1 MSEGGY
7 GTDNMDWRKLW
18 EETRPQEQVDQV
30 GSVEGDVQGRRDVRQ
45 HVEDGTSEPIGQRHM

>member
-1 MSEGGY
+1 VKGVMVLTTW
-7 GTDNMDWRKLW
+7 TDRKLW
-18 EETRPQEQVDQV
+18 EVTRPQEQVGQV